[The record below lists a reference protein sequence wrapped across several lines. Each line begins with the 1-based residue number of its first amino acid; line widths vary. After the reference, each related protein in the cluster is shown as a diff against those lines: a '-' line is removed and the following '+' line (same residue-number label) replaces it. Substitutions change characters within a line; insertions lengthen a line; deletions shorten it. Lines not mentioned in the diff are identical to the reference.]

1 MEYVPSVFDAI
12 QWLVAEDINVV
23 EPSANG
29 AHDLD
34 ADYDGKGGLIW
45 VFKILAPLWLVARMG
60 WVTWLGRVV
69 LLMVQE
75 WMFKGGLIAL

>member
-29 AHDLD
+29 SQDLD
-34 ADYDGKGGLIW
+34 AERWEGWFDLT
-45 VFKILAPLWLVARMG
+45 VRILVPLWLV
-60 WVTWLGRVV
+60 V
-69 LLMVQE
+69 L
-75 WMFKGGLIAL
+75 WDG